1 MQRMCPYIFCTIFL
15 KIHLYSHSGEKP
27 NKRMQCDFVIKS
39 RCLAKQDLV
48 PSVRKLLRKWRC
60 DRRYIKAKKRFE
72 CELSLWGN
80 WRLCSCVPSSKSWS
94 QTKSKL
100 WCLELF
106 APSMAIMCIFK
117 VHSTWYIF
125 HTWRI
130 EKTFE
135 NTQWQKMSQMQSVW
149 LCIWS
154 ANVLRAHLRIT
165 HWRKIKKMQP
175 VWLWIV
181 SGGQFVNTF
190 ENAQWSESNKC
201 DQCDYASSYASVLKT
216 HLKMHSGEKPN
227 KWNQCDHPHPLSK
240 LEDLISHPKYF
251 FLAKAR
257 SQYKV
262 LKFWSSCL
270 KHGFNISS
278 CDPK

>member
-1 MQRMCPYIFCTIFL
+1 MPGKTRPGTICK
-15 KIHLYSHSGEKP
+15 KIVEKV
-27 NKRMQCDFVIKS
+27 KMWQKIYKG
-39 RCLAKQDLV
+39 Q
-48 PSVRKLLRKWRC
+48 
-60 DRRYIKAKKRFE
+60 KRFE

-227 KWNQCDHPHPLSK
+227 KCHQCDYLP
-240 LEDLISHPKYF
+240 SHAGN
-251 FLAKAR
+251 LR
-257 SQYKV
+257 TH
-262 LKFWSSCL
+262 LKMHSGV
-270 KHGFNISS
+270 K
-278 CDPK
+278 